1 MFNCRPNF
9 CVFTNFIDSVILSI
23 NQGTNGMRKILPIYG
38 ILSKARAASVNLNK
52 VINSTPTVNS
62 LKSGDLVLENVK
74 GEIELH
80 DISYSYP
87 SRPSVNVLDH
97 LNIRFEAGKMTALV
111 GTSGSGKSTIVGLIE
126 RWYEPTQG
134 TLLIDGFAI
143 NELNIKSLRSKI
155 GLVQQVCRLF
165 FNKTG

>member
-1 MFNCRPNF
+1 MFNWSPTF
-9 CVFTNFIDSVILSI
+9 VIFTNVINRVILSI

-52 VINSTPTVNS
+52 VINSTPTINS
-62 LKSGDLVLENVK
+62 INSGDVTLENIK
-74 GEIELH
+74 GEIVLH
-80 DISYSYP
+80 DVSYFYP
-87 SRPSVNVLDH
+87 SRPSVNVLDG

-126 RWYEPTQG
+126 RWYEPTRG
-134 TLLIDGFAI
+134 TVSIDGFAI
-143 NELNIKSLRSKI
+143 NELNVKSLRSKI

-165 FNKTG
+165 SKKTE